1 MHFAAEARG
10 DTETFTSARCGG
22 GACPTKRGRLT
33 EAAQTRAREIGKQL
47 AQLEL
52 EESYGCPGCADGPI
66 YVAVAHHQDGNSSS
80 HSFDPM
86 QPEELPPSLHEAAA
100 LMEAVTSAFQSCE
113 STSLV
118 QIGSDCAQLNERDE
132 DVPTGRP

>member
-10 DTETFTSARCGG
+10 DSATFTRGAR
-22 GACPTKRGRLT
+22 AGRLT
-33 EAAQTRAREIGKQL
+33 EAAQARARELGKRL

-66 YVAVAHHQDGNSSS
+66 YVAVVHHPSGASTS
-80 HSFDPM
+80 HSFDPV
-86 QPEELPPSLHEAAA
+86 QPEELPPPLREAAA
-100 LMEAVTSAFQSCE
+100 LMDAVTSAFQRCE

-118 QIGSDCAQLNERDE
+118 QIGPECAELKERED